1 MRDASF
7 KLTTFSRLVEV
18 LVVRAECKGALCR
31 PEGLT

>member
-7 KLTTFSRLVEV
+7 KLTTF
-18 LVVRAECKGALCR
+18 RAPLQFSSSMWTARGALCR